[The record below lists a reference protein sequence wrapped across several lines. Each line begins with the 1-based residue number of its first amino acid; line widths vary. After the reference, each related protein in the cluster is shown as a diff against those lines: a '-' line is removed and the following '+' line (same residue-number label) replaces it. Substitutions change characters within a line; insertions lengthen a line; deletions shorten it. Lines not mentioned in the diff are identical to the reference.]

1 MIVEVKQNKTEKD
14 FPKLM
19 INNEGMIVLFEEKGV
34 EMVLEKPLNNTYAV
48 GYYSNA
54 WNTVN
59 FKDFDGEITIK
70 ND

>member
-19 INNEGMIVLFEEKGV
+19 ISQRGVIVLFETHKTGV
-34 EMVLEKPLNNTYAV
+34 CLVDPNRDYKIGVYSPLWSV
-48 GYYSNA
+48 E
-54 WNTVN
+54 N
-59 FKDFDGEITIK
+59 FQDFDGEITLK